1 MATKNLSHIEWSQMP
16 EVGHLSFGIVVSEW
30 NREITENLL
39 KGALAVLKKAGVK
52 KKNITIEYVPG
63 SFELAH
69 GAQLVIETINPD
81 AVITLGSIIKG
92 ETPHFDFV
100 SQATAQGIMQVG
112 LQYGLPVIFGVLTDD
127 NMQQSKDRSGGKLG
141 NKGSEAA
148 MVAIKMAD
156 LRQRMLVR

>member
-1 MATKNLSHIEWSQMP
+1 MP

-127 NMQQSKDRSGGKLG
+127 NIQQSKDRSGGKLG

>member
-1 MATKNLSHIEWSQMP
+1 MATTNLSHIEWSQMP

-30 NREITENLL
+30 NHEITGNLL

-52 KKNITIEYVPG
+52 KKNIVVEYVPG

-69 GAQLVIETINPD
+69 GAQLVIETSNPD
-81 AVITLGSIIKG
+81 AVICLGSIIKG

-127 NMQQSKDRSGGKLG
+127 NVQQSKDRSGGKLG

-148 MVAIKMAD
+148 AVAIKMAD
-156 LRQRMLVR
+156 LRQRMLVK

>member
-1 MATKNLSHIEWSQMP
+1 MP

-127 NMQQSKDRSGGKLG
+127 NIQQSKDRSGGKLG

-156 LRQRMLVR
+156 LRQRMLVK

>member
-1 MATKNLSHIEWSQMP
+1 MKA
-16 EVGHLSFGIVVSEW
+16 
-30 NREITENLL
+30 
-39 KGALAVLKKAGVK
+39 ALTVLKKAGVK

-63 SFELAH
+63 GFELAH

-127 NMQQSKDRSGGKLG
+127 NIQQSKDRSGGKLG

-148 MVAIKMAD
+148 MVAMKMAD
-156 LRQRMLVR
+156 LRQRMLVK

>member
-39 KGALAVLKKAGVK
+39 KGALAFLKKAGVK
-52 KKNITIEYVPG
+52 KKNITIEHVPG

-127 NMQQSKDRSGGKLG
+127 NIQQSKDRSGGKLG

>member
-1 MATKNLSHIEWSQMP
+1 
-16 EVGHLSFGIVVSEW
+16 LSFGIVVSEW
-30 NREITENLL
+30 NHEITNNLL

-52 KKNITIEYVPG
+52 KKNIRVEYVPG

-69 GAQLVIETINPD
+69 GAQLMVECANPD
-81 AVITLGSIIKG
+81 AVICLGSIIKG

-127 NMQQSKDRSGGKLG
+127 NIQQSKDRSGGKLG

-148 MVAIKMAD
+148 AVAIKMAAM
-156 LRQRMLVR
+156 RQRMLLTE

>member
-30 NREITENLL
+30 TREITENLL

-127 NMQQSKDRSGGKLG
+127 NIQQSKDRSGGKLG

-148 MVAIKMAD
+148 MVAMKMAD
-156 LRQRMLVR
+156 LRQRMLVK

>member
-1 MATKNLSHIEWSQMP
+1 
-16 EVGHLSFGIVVSEW
+16 
-30 NREITENLL
+30 
-39 KGALAVLKKAGVK
+39 LAVLKKAGVK
-52 KKNITIEYVPG
+52 KKNIRVEYVPG

-69 GAQLVIETINPD
+69 GAQLMVECANPD
-81 AVITLGSIIKG
+81 AVICLGSIIKG

-127 NMQQSKDRSGGKLG
+127 NIQQSKDRSGGKLG

-148 MVAIKMAD
+148 AVAIKMAAM
-156 LRQRMLVR
+156 RQRMLLTE

>member
-127 NMQQSKDRSGGKLG
+127 NIQQSKDRSGGKLG

-148 MVAIKMAD
+148 MVAMKMAD
-156 LRQRMLVR
+156 LRQRMLVK

>member
-1 MATKNLSHIEWSQMP
+1 
-16 EVGHLSFGIVVSEW
+16 
-30 NREITENLL
+30 
-39 KGALAVLKKAGVK
+39 
-52 KKNITIEYVPG
+52 
-63 SFELAH
+63 
-69 GAQLVIETINPD
+69 
-81 AVITLGSIIKG
+81 
-92 ETPHFDFV
+92 
-100 SQATAQGIMQVG
+100 MQVG